1 MQYFKPSN
9 SNPIRISN
17 ISNPILIHKPFKA
30 MFNKRIILSF
40 LLLLPA
46 TIALAQTKVPDDVVA
61 AVKSRVDKGIHFSI
75 VVGVVDASGTA
86 YYSYGLKSEKNK
98 EAVDEHTVYEIG
110 SISKTFTGILLADA
124 VLKGKMKLDDPLQK
138 YLPKDVTAPTRN
150 GAAIKLVNLSNH
162 TSSLPRLPDNFH
174 PANAANPYVDYTEK
188 QTYAFLN
195 SYPLSQDIGSN
206 YAYSNYAVGLLGLIL
221 ANQKGVSYEQLMIDV
236 IAKPLELNDTRIVLT
251 PNMQKNLAL
260 GHDQGSEVA
269 NWDFTSTVA
278 GAGGIRSTAADMLKY
293 VSANM
298 GSIKSK
304 VYPAME
310 LSHKNT
316 RAAGETPMVGL
327 GWHISPVADNN
338 EMVWHNGGTGGY
350 RSFCGFIKGENKG
363 VVVLTS
369 SAESVDDIGVH
380 ILNPSSPLNER
391 KKAAEAT
398 SDVDVS
404 PVILDTY
411 VGQYELAPGFILTVS
426 RKENQLSA
434 QATGQ
439 GKLPVFAKSENIF
452 FYKVVE
458 AQLVFNKNDKG
469 VVESVTLL
477 QGGQKITGKKIE

>member
-1 MQYFKPSN
+1 
-9 SNPIRISN
+9 
-17 ISNPILIHKPFKA
+17 
-30 MFNKRIILSF
+30 
-40 LLLLPA
+40 
-46 TIALAQTKVPDDVVA
+46 
-61 AVKSRVDKGIHFSI
+61 
-75 VVGVVDASGTA
+75 
-86 YYSYGLKSEKNK
+86 
-98 EAVDEHTVYEIG
+98 
-110 SISKTFTGILLADA
+110 
-124 VLKGKMKLDDPLQK
+124 
-138 YLPKDVTAPTRN
+138 
-150 GAAIKLVNLSNH
+150 
-162 TSSLPRLPDNFH
+162 
-174 PANAANPYVDYTEK
+174 
-188 QTYAFLN
+188 
-195 SYPLSQDIGSN
+195 
-206 YAYSNYAVGLLGLIL
+206 
-221 ANQKGVSYEQLMIDV
+221 
-236 IAKPLELNDTRIVLT
+236 
-251 PNMQKNLAL
+251 
-260 GHDQGSEVA
+260 
-269 NWDFTSTVA
+269 
-278 GAGGIRSTAADMLKY
+278 
-293 VSANM
+293 
-298 GSIKSK
+298 
-304 VYPAME
+304 ME

-327 GWHISPVADNN
+327 GWHISPVADNK